1 MKVSYLINIL
11 VISDAH
17 GRLEHIESIL
27 MKEEKIDFII
37 YCGDIAHYKYPYK
50 TIHMLRSLTDIA
62 KKYNI
67 KRVMGVPGN
76 IDILKHYIEFEAQ
89 ETMFTNLHEKVTEYQ
104 GYFFIGFG
112 GSTITPLNTLLEYSE
127 ETIEE
132 RLTKIAES
140 HLKTRSNRVV
150 LVTHVPPYGTMCDKA
165 FSGEHIGSRAIRKII
180 ELYKPLAVFSGH
192 VHESRCIDR
201 IESTI
206 ILNPGPIS
214 MGFYG
219 IATLENEHINAFL
232 KHV

>member
-1 MKVSYLINIL
+1 
-11 VISDAH
+11 
-17 GRLEHIESIL
+17 
-27 MKEEKIDFII
+27 
-37 YCGDIAHYKYPYK
+37 
-50 TIHMLRSLTDIA
+50 MLRSLTDIA

-67 KRVMGVPGN
+67 KKVMGVPGN
-76 IDILKHYIEFEAQ
+76 IDLLKHYIEFETQ
-89 ETMFTNLHEKVTEYQ
+89 EAMFTNLHERVAEYQ

-112 GSTITPLNTLLEYSE
+112 GPTTMPILFKHSE
-127 ETIEE
+127 EIEKTIEE
-132 RLTKIAES
+132 RLTKITQY
-140 HLKTRSNRVV
+140 LKTNSSRVV